1 MNMSLNIASSS
12 YGLNVRFRRFHYS
25 NPVFEISNFT
35 VNGTN
40 HGVLLPQQEVELQNP
55 MKITSLVVDG
65 FWIFNKR
72 KFSYSAAY
80 NQSTR
85 QLRSA
90 GSIIAGLMFYFQ
102 KYDLKL
108 DFSSS
113 IFSDRNENFGFLTA
127 NNIGGFEMYQG
138 SIGLGY
144 TYNWVPGRNW
154 VINLTAMPVLTVV
167 NKLHA
172 HQIDLDFRD
181 DGDVTE
187 DDFTLVEKEAKT
199 NNGGVKLNLDLQM
212 AAVYWHKDWFFKVT
226 GQAHRFQGTYDLV
239 TAKYFDWNAKA
250 SVGYTF

>member
-1 MNMSLNIASSS
+1 MNLSLNMASSS

-25 NPVFEISNFT
+25 NPVFGINNFIA
-35 VNGTN
+35 NGTN
-40 HGVLLPQQEVELQNP
+40 IGDLFPRQE
-55 MKITSLVVDG
+55 I
-65 FWIFNKR
+65 
-72 KFSYSAAY
+72 
-80 NQSTR
+80 STR

-113 IFSDRNENFGFLTA
+113 AFSDRNENFGFLTA

-199 NNGGVKLNLDLQM
+199 NNGGVKLNVDLQM